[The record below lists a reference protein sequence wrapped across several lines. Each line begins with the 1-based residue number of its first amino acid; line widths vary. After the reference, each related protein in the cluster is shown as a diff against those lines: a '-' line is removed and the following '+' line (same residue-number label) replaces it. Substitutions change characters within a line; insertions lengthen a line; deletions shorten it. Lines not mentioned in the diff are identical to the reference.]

1 MTSDPVGF
9 RQTTEAG
16 TNTEIAEARG
26 ASHMAAEAEE
36 VDTLVAV
43 EVVAE
48 GVVVEALDSIRVWT
62 MWARRIMGTAIRVMM
77 TAACHTT
84 VIKIGCMC

>member
-9 RQTTEAG
+9 RQTTEVG
-16 TNTEIAEARG
+16 TNTEIAEARR
-26 ASHMAAEAEE
+26 ARHMAAEAEE

-48 GVVVEALDSIRVWT
+48 GAVVEALDSIRV
-62 MWARRIMGTAIRVMM
+62 
-77 TAACHTT
+77 
-84 VIKIGCMC
+84 